1 MLQLPK
7 RTELNKQLPKKAIYA
22 KFNLQTAA
30 KEKFDADISR
40 MVIVNEVSPSTTTI
54 AKGEQVDAFFV
65 VHVSLKKKDFDSKN
79 ITLISKLINQKM
91 LFVLQYENEAKLALY
106 QSTLLLSEWEQLDV
120 LSVQLDGLNFDRVW
134 DKIVQQIAQCEVCQV
149 WNEELSTD
157 ENIVQNERVRKLQ
170 KKIDLLERQ
179 ARAEKQPRRKLDL
192 VEEIRLL
199 QKEIK

>member
-7 RTELNKQLPKKAIYA
+7 RTELNKQLPKKAIYT

-40 MVIVNEVSPSTTTI
+40 IVIVNEVSPSTTKI

-65 VHVSLKKKDFDSKN
+65 VNVSLKKKDFDSKN

-91 LFVLQYENEAKLALY
+91 LFVLQYENKAKLALY
-106 QSTLLLSEWEQLDV
+106 QSTLLLTDWEQVDA

-157 ENIVQNERVRKLQ
+157 ENIEQNERMRKLQ
-170 KKIDLLERQ
+170 KKIDSLEHQ

-192 VEEIRLL
+192 VEEIRML
-199 QKEIK
+199 QKKIK